1 MLTSDTEDTLT
12 RLTGMVV
19 GGTKAAARLQTQQ
32 QTTSLSASGTER
44 QASGQ
49 AALKMD
55 ARTSMHSPQ
64 ETAQAS
70 KEKAICS
77 SSGCRGS
84 ITTRFVQ
91 LSGSCGMAVAAYAKA
106 RVTATMVRC
115 SATLLCW

>member
-55 ARTSMHSPQ
+55 ARTAMHSPQ
-64 ETAQAS
+64 GTAQAS
-70 KEKAICS
+70 KEKAMCS
-77 SSGCRGS
+77 SSGMSRQHHNSFRAVKWLLWDGGGS
-84 ITTRFVQ
+84 
-91 LSGSCGMAVAAYAKA
+91 
-106 RVTATMVRC
+106 VREGKGNRDHG
-115 SATLLCW
+115 